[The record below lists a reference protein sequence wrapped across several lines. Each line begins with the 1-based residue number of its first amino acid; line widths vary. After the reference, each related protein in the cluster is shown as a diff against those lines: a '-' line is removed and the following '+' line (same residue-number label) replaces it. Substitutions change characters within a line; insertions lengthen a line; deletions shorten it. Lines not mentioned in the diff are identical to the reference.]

1 MSFFAVLSVA
11 SADVSHLKGYQ
22 YPKQA
27 NNLGTGSLQLHS
39 SSSQYATPYAS
50 GQVNLPNSYV
60 AAPSGSSFDS
70 GASLSS
76 SHQTLSLAPH
86 SAPSTVSGLHS
97 AQGSVL
103 NANYQS
109 QASTNS
115 YQQPALQ
122 VQYQQP
128 AQYQQISQQH
138 YQHVP
143 QQQYQQA
150 SYQTATQS
158 GVHYNSVKSP
168 QEPIVTKHFYVHA
181 APEEPEEET
190 GPRFI
195 PVGQSQKTYKIIFI
209 KAPTYN
215 LKSQVIPVLPQNQEK
230 TIVYVLSKKP
240 EFDQNIQL
248 PEPTPTEPSKPE
260 VFFVK
265 YKTQEEAERAQKQIQ
280 GNYYLSFELHSL
292 FEREKNN
299 SHCQRLLTFS
309 HMR

>member
-1 MSFFAVLSVA
+1 MFILQVSLSIFAVLSVA
-11 SADVSHLKGYQ
+11 RADVSHLQGYQ
-22 YPKQA
+22 YPKQQHS
-27 NNLGTGSLQLHS
+27 LGTGSLQLHS

-50 GQVNLPNSYV
+50 GQVNLPNSY
-60 AAPSGSSFDS
+60 APAPSGSPYSS

-76 SHQTLSLAPH
+76 SHQTLSLSPL
-86 SAPSTVSGLHS
+86 SAPSTVG
-97 AQGSVL
+97 QGSLL

-109 QASTNS
+109 QASS
-115 YQQPALQ
+115 QGYQQPALL
-122 VQYQQP
+122 QYQQP
-128 AQYQQISQQH
+128 AQYQQTSQQN
-138 YQHVP
+138 YQHVHDVP

-158 GVHYNSVKSP
+158 GAHYNSIKSP
-168 QEPIVTKHFYVHA
+168 QEPIVTKHFYVHS

-195 PVGQSQKTYKIIFI
+195 PIGQSQKTYKIIFI
-209 KAPTYN
+209 KAPSYN

-240 EFDQNIQL
+240 EFDQTVQL

-265 YKTQEEAERAQKQIQ
+265 YKTQEEADRAQKQIQ
-280 GNYYLSFELHSL
+280 GNYSLSFELH
-292 FEREKNN
+292 NI
-299 SHCQRLLTFS
+299 
-309 HMR
+309 